1 MAHGGYKREVRG
13 RGLESRGVAQ
23 AERWDSRTQLDYG
36 PPLGEMSAYV
46 RHRSAR
52 CCDPVRIQARQE
64 LLLACD
70 VRAAQGGAVLEHPI
84 LWLLHDCR
92 RSRMATKADAG
103 YVSESV
109 MGIRCRGERV
119 SGSRVISRLCKASSA
134 SELSL
139 SFLGPRPD
147 ARRRGN
153 GSSRPCRLMSMLP
166 TLTSLLTG
174 QYV

>member
-52 CCDPVRIQARQE
+52 GCNPVRIQARQE

-84 LWLLHDCR
+84 LSGCC
-92 RSRMATKADAG
+92 TTADEA
-103 YVSESV
+103 EWQPRW
-109 MGIRCRGERV
+109 MRGMYPR
-119 SGSRVISRLCKASSA
+119 ASWEFVA
-134 SELSL
+134 E
-139 SFLGPRPD
+139 
-147 ARRRGN
+147 GN
-153 GSSRPCRLMSMLP
+153 G
-166 TLTSLLTG
+166 
-174 QYV
+174 

>member
-36 PPLGEMSAYV
+36 PPLGEMSACV

-70 VRAAQGGAVLEHPI
+70 VRAAQGG
-84 LWLLHDCR
+84 R
-92 RSRMATKADAG
+92 RPRAPNGLAAARLQTKPNG
-103 YVSESV
+103 NQGGCGVC
-109 MGIRCRGERV
+109 IRERHGNSLPRGTGKR
-119 SGSRVISRLCKASSA
+119 ISRHIAPVQGLLGLGAELVLSWTSS
-134 SELSL
+134 
-139 SFLGPRPD
+139 
-147 ARRRGN
+147 
-153 GSSRPCRLMSMLP
+153 
-166 TLTSLLTG
+166 
-174 QYV
+174 